1 MGARV
6 TRGLLA
12 IGVSVGACAEPAP
25 LADADSPSALWR
37 AAIQR
42 TEAKLFASEFASS
55 SPAARRATEE
65 FLAGLIGSSWQLAE
79 TASLLDEPIFTSND
93 GIVGLPGLF
102 NPDNAYETALLDP
115 RGSYRI
121 TGRRG
126 THLQLL
132 LQVLD
137 GYPLIVLGQSRLVI
151 DVDALGVAPGQDF
164 ELFLGGAERAGHW
177 FPLAEDARTL
187 VVRMTFA
194 DWAAETPSEL
204 RIERLD
210 DTIDAP
216 PGSRFARA
224 AEYLEQTT
232 ELWTGAFMLRM
243 KLVPVNELRA
253 PAPTRD
259 GLVGQFSVLARFEL
273 APDEALLITSPVSAA
288 KYQGIQLG
296 DPWFATPDWA
306 RRQVSLNRTQA
317 YADADGKLRYVISAS
332 DPGVPNWL
340 DTAGFASGYVFMRWQ
355 GLAAPLGETDA
366 PGAEL
371 VKLGELREKLP
382 PDTPRLDA
390 AARARQLAARRLTP
404 MRK

>member
-1 MGARV
+1 VR
-6 TRGLLA
+6 RRLLA
-12 IGVSVGACAEPAP
+12 LFCLAPLACAEPAP
-25 LADADSPSALWR
+25 LADAESPSAVWR
-37 AAIQR
+37 AAIGR
-42 TEAKLFASEFASS
+42 AEAKLFASEFAAS

-65 FLAGLIGSSWQLAE
+65 FLVALIDHAWTLAGDAV
-79 TASLLDEPIFTSND
+79 LLDAPVID
-93 GIVGLPGLF
+93 GGRGIAGRPGLF
-102 NPDNAYETALLDP
+102 NPDNASRTALLDP

-137 GYPLIVLGQSRLVI
+137 AYPLIALGQSRGVI

-164 ELFLGGAERAGHW
+164 EIYLGGAERAGHW
-177 FPLAEDARTL
+177 YALAEDARTL
-187 VVRMTFA
+187 VVRMTYG

-210 DTIDAP
+210 ASRGEE
-216 PGSRFARA
+216 PGTRFARA
-224 AEYLEQTT
+224 AEYLEQTL
-232 ELWTGAFMLRM
+232 ELWTGTFMLRM

-259 GLVGQFSVLARFEL
+259 GLVGQYSVLARYEL
-273 APDEALLITSPVSAA
+273 APDEALVITVPRSTA
-288 KYQGIQLG
+288 KYQGVQLG

-306 RRQVSLNRTQA
+306 RRQVSLNHVQA
-317 YADADGKLRYVISAS
+317 RPDADGKLRYVVGAS

-340 DTAGFASGYVFMRWQ
+340 DTGGFATGYVFLRWQ
-355 GLAAPLGETDA
+355 GLEARLGQAEAPS
-366 PGAEL
+366 AEV
-371 VKLGELREKLP
+371 VKLAALREKLP
-382 PDTPRLDA
+382 ADTPTVEA
-390 AARARQLAARRLTP
+390 AERARQLAARRVTP

>member
-1 MGARV
+1 VSRS
-6 TRGLLA
+6 LLA
-12 IGVSVGACAEPAP
+12 FASLSLLACAEPAP
-25 LADADSPSALWR
+25 LADAESPSAVWR

-42 TEAKLFASEFASS
+42 TEAKLLSSDFAASS
-55 SPAARRATEE
+55 PEARRATDD
-65 FLAGLIGSSWQLAE
+65 FLAALIDHAFSLAGDAE
-79 TASLLDEPIFTSND
+79 LLYAPVIGGGQ
-93 GIVGLPGLF
+93 GIAGRPGLF
-102 NPDNAYETALLDP
+102 NPDNASRTALLDP

-151 DVDALGVAPGQDF
+151 DVDELGVAPGQDF
-164 ELFLGGAERAGHW
+164 ELFLGGEKRAGHW
-177 FPLAEDARTL
+177 YPLAEDARTL

-194 DWAAETPSEL
+194 DWAAETASEL

-210 DTIDAP
+210 ETIDEA
-216 PGSRFARA
+216 PGSRFVRA

-232 ELWTGAFMLRM
+232 ELWTGTFMLRM
-243 KLVPVNELRA
+243 RLVPVNELRA

-273 APDEALLITSPVSAA
+273 APDEALVITSPVSKA

-317 YADADGKLRYVISAS
+317 RADADGKLRYVVSAS
-332 DPGVPNWL
+332 DPAVPNWL
-340 DTAGFASGYVFMRWQ
+340 DTGGFASGYVFMRWQ
-355 GLAAPLGETDA
+355 GLATPLGEADA
-366 PGAEL
+366 PRAEL
-371 VKLGELREKLP
+371 VKLAALRAKLP
-382 PDTPRLDA
+382 ADTELMDA
-390 AARARQLAARRLTP
+390 AARARQLAARRGTP